1 VWTGYRFGGALSP
14 QSGRR
19 NESMGGVKSGVD
31 WAHNGAVAGVVDL
44 VATLALVLA
53 ASVVTWWTVGDLS
66 YTGPSSLGP
75 YRDHLVQPL
84 TISSGAETLIGISS
98 SVVVVAACAVLLRP
112 GSAPRRDRRW
122 LAVLLP
128 LLAAA
133 VFLGWG
139 WRVLT
144 AGVVGANIGGG
155 LLEIVGGPLVVAV
168 VVWSL
173 AASRWLLIH
182 RPPHHP

>member
-1 VWTGYRFGGALSP
+1 VEHQLERARAASGDGPRWPRP
-14 QSGRR
+14 QS
-19 NESMGGVKSGVD
+19 D
-31 WAHNGAVAGVVDL
+31 
-44 VATLALVLA
+44 
-53 ASVVTWWTVGDLS
+53 
-66 YTGPSSLGP
+66 
-75 YRDHLVQPL
+75 
-84 TISSGAETLIGISS
+84 AELH
-98 SVVVVAACAVLLRP
+98 
-112 GSAPRRDRRW
+112 
-122 LAVLLP
+122 P

-139 WRVLT
+139 WRGLT

-182 RPPHHP
+182 RRPGHP